1 MKRRL
6 RILGFMAAFSSAG
19 ILLQGTC
26 IANGINIGLAGLDFC
41 ALLGPNCT
49 LGPIAPCGDP
59 TTSEDD
65 LLIDCPAP
73 VDP

>member
-6 RILGFMAAFSSAG
+6 RILGFMAALSSAG
-19 ILLQGTC
+19 ILLQTAC
-26 IANGINIGLAGLDFC
+26 IANALNIGLSGLDFC
-41 ALLGPNCT
+41 ALIGPKCT

-59 TTSEDD
+59 TTAEDD
-65 LLIDCPAP
+65 LLVDCPAP